1 MEKWAHML
9 VKLFPQA
16 NLQSFHLQQGTEHEP
31 RPTRVAEREGT
42 ILL

>member
-16 NLQSFHLQQGTEHEP
+16 NLQSFHLQQSTEHEP
-31 RPTRVAEREGT
+31 RPTRVAEREGN
-42 ILL
+42 IFL